1 MRLTASALGLSLL
14 LTLPLPLMA
23 DTYTYTYTGNHFDT
37 FQNSGTPQ
45 IYSSA
50 DFISGQF
57 TVSSPLAPNMTVN
70 APTSIAPSSY
80 SFTDGVHTFT
90 AQNAPYP
97 VLFFST
103 DSSGAITQ
111 WVLEFDISEG
121 GNDVNLQ
128 SRSEGPLNTFD
139 MADILGFQPGLPI
152 DVEAT
157 NQNSPGVWTET
168 TSTPL
173 AATPEPS
180 TLALLGT
187 GLVGAFGAMRRRFA
201 HLA

>member
-37 FQNSGTPQ
+37 FQNSGAPQ

-57 TVSSPLAPNMTVN
+57 TFSSPLAPNLNVN
-70 APTSIAPSSY
+70 APTSIAPSSF
-80 SFTDGVHTFT
+80 SFTDGPHTFT
-90 AQNAPYP
+90 PQNASS

-139 MADILGFQPGLPI
+139 MADIVGFQPGLLI

-157 NQNSPGVWTET
+157 NQNSPGVWTMT

-201 HLA
+201 HPA

>member
-14 LTLPLPLMA
+14 LTLPFSLMA
-23 DTYTYTYTGNHFDT
+23 DTYTYTGNHFDT
-37 FQNSGTPQ
+37 FQNSGAPQ

-57 TVSSPLAPNMTVN
+57 TVSSPLADNLAQIVISPD
-70 APTSIAPSSY
+70 SF

-90 AQNAPYP
+90 GQNAPSP
-97 VLFFST
+97 FFRIST
-103 DSSGAITQ
+103 DSAGAIAQ
-111 WVLEFDISEG
+111 WALEFDISEG

-128 SRSEGPLNTFD
+128 SRNEGLDTFD
-139 MADILGFQPGLPI
+139 MADVLGFQPGHPI
-152 DVEAT
+152 DVEGA
-157 NQNSPGVWTET
+157 NQSSPGVWTVT
-168 TSTPL
+168 TSAPL

-201 HLA
+201 HPA